1 MIQAVDS
8 ASVFRHPQLDS
19 SISDHFPVRVIFKSK
34 FHPEVHEH
42 VEINTSSIVIREK
55 MPRSVIVSPNNGFVP
70 RGEGEFRGSF
80 ASVQEAHAAPDAL
93 RRSNPGLSYSL
104 LASVKHAA
112 LQCRNSKGVQE
123 IDMKQILIDV
133 ICQTSGKITV
143 IVN

>member
-34 FHPEVHEH
+34 FHPEVHKH

-55 MPRSVIVSPNNGFVP
+55 MPSSVIVSPNNDFVP

-80 ASVQEAHAAPDAL
+80 ASVQEAHAALDAL

-112 LQCRNSKGVQE
+112 LQCGNSKGGQG